1 MPTPNETGAE
11 RVRHYLQRAG
21 AQSDFRTHELPGDA
35 STRTYVRITN
45 QTGSSRMLLVHQA
58 PFDPDVLP
66 FLNVAKLL
74 HHMGVRVPDVI
85 RCEGDLGIV
94 ELQDLGD
101 TTLQTFLDEATPGE
115 RTACYVEA
123 VATIDRMQRRGR
135 DLASTRYAPF
145 GLAFDVE
152 KLTWEL
158 EFFTD
163 HFLISARGAPVSA
176 EERAALRKEFLM
188 LSTEIA
194 AEPRV
199 FCHRDYHSR
208 NLMRCDGHLYVIDF
222 QDARMGPDTYDL
234 VSLLRDCY
242 VDHPANFVDQMIDE
256 YLHLASAADH
266 ADFRRRFDVM
276 SVQRHLKALGTFGY
290 QATVFE
296 STRYRDDVPRTLNYV
311 RQVFD
316 AHARFDRL
324 HALLAVHVP
333 ELE

>member
-1 MPTPNETGAE
+1 
-11 RVRHYLQRAG
+11 
-21 AQSDFRTHELPGDA
+21 
-35 STRTYVRITN
+35 
-45 QTGSSRMLLVHQA
+45 MLLVHQA

-66 FLNVAKLL
+66 FLNVATLL
-74 HHMGVRVPDVI
+74 RHMEIRVPAVI

-101 TTLQTFLDEATPGE
+101 ATLQTFLEEATPGE

-123 VATIDRMQRRGR
+123 VATIDRMQQRGR
-135 DLASTRYAPF
+135 DLASKEYVPF

-163 HFLISARGAPVSA
+163 HFLIAARGASVTTD
-176 EERAALRKEFLM
+176 ERAALREEFLV
-188 LSTEIA
+188 LSNEIA

-199 FCHRDYHSR
+199 LCHRDYHSR

-242 VDHPANFVDQMIDE
+242 VDHPASFVDQMIDE
-256 YLHLASAADH
+256 YLHLASPADP

-290 QATVFE
+290 QAAVVE
-296 STRYRDDVPRTLNYV
+296 SSRYRDDVPRTLSYL

-324 HALLAVHVP
+324 RSLLAVHVP
-333 ELE
+333 ALE